1 MSQLHAIQVT
11 LKRRVYEL
19 FSEHGSMR
27 LAAKAVGLDH
37 AYLYRLCAGT
47 KENPSDETLGKLS
60 LRKVVIY
67 ERMIHGASN

>member
-11 LKRRVYEL
+11 LSERISEL

-27 LAAKAVGLDH
+27 LAAEAIGLDH

-47 KENPSDETLGKLS
+47 KENPSDETLGKLG

-67 ERMIHGASN
+67 ERIIHGASN